1 MCTFA
6 NRKVSSMKQSVR
18 RIIHKYSLYSTK
30 WQKYPKHG
38 QWYDNM
44 NKRYIKT
51 NYRKSEKLF
60 YFEDALN
67 KSICLWK
74 QKYYATENENLRR
87 VLWLEYLRIEDRVY
101 YDIVNK
107 DRYNEWD
114 GYIPWAMY
122 CVVGTDEYKD
132 MDSIDIGKIIVGEI
146 EEQFRRNFGPG
157 NCGKEFEKEY
167 LGFREKKLAYVTLDE
182 YMKHFGMSFMP

>member
-1 MCTFA
+1 
-6 NRKVSSMKQSVR
+6 MKQSVR
-18 RIIHKYSLYSTK
+18 RMIHKYSLYSTK

-107 DRYNEWD
+107 DRYMN
-114 GYIPWAMY
+114 G
-122 CVVGTDEYKD
+122 
-132 MDSIDIGKIIVGEI
+132 MDIFHGQCIVLLAQMNTKIWIV
-146 EEQFRRNFGPG
+146 
-157 NCGKEFEKEY
+157 
-167 LGFREKKLAYVTLDE
+167 LT
-182 YMKHFGMSFMP
+182 

>member
-1 MCTFA
+1 MCNFA
-6 NRKVSSMKQSVR
+6 KRKVSSMKQSVR

-87 VLWLEYLRIEDRVY
+87 VLWLESLRIEDRVY
-101 YDIVNK
+101 YDIVNVAK
-107 DRYNEWD
+107 
-114 GYIPWAMY
+114 GSSIP
-122 CVVGTDEYKD
+122 
-132 MDSIDIGKIIVGEI
+132 
-146 EEQFRRNFGPG
+146 FRFAEPLF
-157 NCGKEFEKEY
+157 FEKRGEHY
-167 LGFREKKLAYVTLDE
+167 EKATKA
-182 YMKHFGMSFMP
+182 

>member
-1 MCTFA
+1 
-6 NRKVSSMKQSVR
+6 MKQSVR

-167 LGFREKKLAYVTLDE
+167 LGFREKKLADVTLDE

>member
-6 NRKVSSMKQSVR
+6 KRKVSSMKQSVR

-74 QKYYATENENLRR
+74 REYSVEIGEDLTDI
-87 VLWLEYLRIEDRVY
+87 LWKEYEKIDDYTLESYKC
-101 YDIVNK
+101 NA
-107 DRYNEWD
+107 WD
-114 GYIPWAMY
+114 NCIPWAMY
-122 CVVGTDEYKD
+122 VAFGETKKILRLNLGE
-132 MDSIDIGKIIVGEI
+132 IIVGEI

>member
-6 NRKVSSMKQSVR
+6 KRKVSSMKQSVR

-74 QKYYATENENLRR
+74 REYSVEIGEDLTDI
-87 VLWLEYLRIEDRVY
+87 LWKEYEKIDDYTLESYKC
-101 YDIVNK
+101 NA
-107 DRYNEWD
+107 WD
-114 GYIPWAMY
+114 NCIPWAMY
-122 CVVGTDEYKD
+122 VAFGETKTLLRLNLGE
-132 MDSIDIGKIIVGEI
+132 ITVGEI
-146 EEQFRRNFGPG
+146 EEQFRRNFSPG

>member
-6 NRKVSSMKQSVR
+6 KRKVSSMKQSVR

-74 QKYYATENENLRR
+74 REYSVEIGEDLTDI
-87 VLWLEYLRIEDRVY
+87 LWKEYEKIVDYTLESYKC
-101 YDIVNK
+101 NA
-107 DRYNEWD
+107 WD
-114 GYIPWAMY
+114 NCIPWAMY
-122 CVVGTDEYKD
+122 VA
-132 MDSIDIGKIIVGEI
+132 
-146 EEQFRRNFGPG
+146 F
-157 NCGKEFEKEY
+157 
-167 LGFREKKLAYVTLDE
+167 
-182 YMKHFGMSFMP
+182 

>member
-1 MCTFA
+1 MCNFA
-6 NRKVSSMKQSVR
+6 KRKVSSMKQSVR

-74 QKYYATENENLRR
+74 QKYYATE
-87 VLWLEYLRIEDRVY
+87 
-101 YDIVNK
+101 K
-107 DRYNEWD
+107 
-114 GYIPWAMY
+114 
-122 CVVGTDEYKD
+122 
-132 MDSIDIGKIIVGEI
+132 KIYAE
-146 EEQFRRNFGPG
+146 F
-157 NCGKEFEKEY
+157 CG
-167 LGFREKKLAYVTLDE
+167 
-182 YMKHFGMSFMP
+182 

>member
-1 MCTFA
+1 M
-6 NRKVSSMKQSVR
+6 
-18 RIIHKYSLYSTK
+18 
-30 WQKYPKHG
+30 
-38 QWYDNM
+38 
-44 NKRYIKT
+44 
-51 NYRKSEKLF
+51 
-60 YFEDALN
+60 
-67 KSICLWK
+67 
-74 QKYYATENENLRR
+74 
-87 VLWLEYLRIEDRVY
+87 WLEYLRIEDRVY

>member
-6 NRKVSSMKQSVR
+6 KRKVSSMKQSVR
-18 RIIHKYSLYSTK
+18 RIIHKYSLDSTK

-60 YFEDALN
+60 YFEDAIN

-167 LGFREKKLAYVTLDE
+167 LGFREKKLADVTLDE

>member
-1 MCTFA
+1 MLNQKKVEIFS
-6 NRKVSSMKQSVR
+6 RKF
-18 RIIHKYSLYSTK
+18 
-30 WQKYPKHG
+30 
-38 QWYDNM
+38 
-44 NKRYIKT
+44 
-51 NYRKSEKLF
+51 RKSL
-60 YFEDALN
+60 A
-67 KSICLWK
+67 K
-74 QKYYATENENLRR
+74 QF
-87 VLWLEYLRIEDRVY
+87 LEVA
-101 YDIVNK
+101 
-107 DRYNEWD
+107 YNEWD